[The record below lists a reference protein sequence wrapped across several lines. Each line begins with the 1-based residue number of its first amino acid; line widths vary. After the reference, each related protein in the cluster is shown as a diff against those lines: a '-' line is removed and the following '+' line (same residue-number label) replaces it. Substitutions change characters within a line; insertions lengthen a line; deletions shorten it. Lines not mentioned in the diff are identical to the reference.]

1 MESLIEHYRS
11 LSLEK
16 ESLQTTRTSLE
27 REASSIRDEVRE
39 AVDANLTLKNQ
50 LSSQS
55 SLVQRYFHSQVA

>member
-55 SLVQRYFHSQVA
+55 SLVQRYFHSQSA